1 MNTQIGFNTT
11 PYHKLLDQFQARVVN
26 RSSCYW
32 GQIWMLLKGV

>member
-26 RSSCYW
+26 RSCYW
-32 GQIWMLLKGV
+32 GQIWMLLKGL